1 MSSLQK
7 DPSGNFHICFR
18 FGGRRF
24 KRSLKTKSEKKAN
37 VSLAKLDERLWM
49 LESGHLE
56 IPSDV
61 GVADF
66 LIVGKDAKKKK
77 TVAAAPVLKRL
88 SLSKLMDEYFVTAKN
103 GSLEKSTIDTLE
115 IHRRHL
121 ERVLG
126 KSMDVRQL
134 STRHL
139 QNYINKRAKAKGK
152 YGRPLCGSTIK
163 KELVTLRTVINWANE
178 LELVDFKFT
187 LRKLR
192 FPKSFELLPFQTRDQ
207 IETRLEK
214 GRYSATEA
222 SELWESLFLVKA
234 EIQEVL
240 TLIKKNSKSPFLYP
254 MISVAAYSG
263 VRRSE
268 LLRMKVED
276 VQDSRLLVR
285 ERKRIRGEMSNRFV
299 PLTQELQ
306 STLSNWLEEH
316 PGGEFLFARDSAACV
331 TKDVAH
337 KQLKSSL
344 KNSRWKCIKGFHVF
358 RHSFISALA
367 IMSIDQRIIDE
378 MVGHTSEQQRKRYR
392 HLTPDV
398 TANAVE
404 LVFGGA
410 VDSVATAQ

>member
-24 KRSLKTKSEKKAN
+24 KRSLKTKSGKKASA
-37 VSLAKLDERLWM
+37 SLAKLDERIWM
-49 LESGHLE
+49 IENDHLE
-56 IPSDV
+56 IPSDA
-61 GVADF
+61 GIADF
-66 LIVGKDAKKKK
+66 LIHGNDSQRKIA
-77 TVAAAPVLKRL
+77 VASAPKQRRL
-88 SLSKLMDEYFVTAKN
+88 SLTQLMDEYFVTARN
-103 GSLEKSTIDTLE
+103 GSLESSTIDTLE
-115 IHRRHL
+115 VHRRHL

-134 STRHL
+134 SIRHL
-139 QNYINKRAKAKGK
+139 QTYINKRAKAKGK
-152 YGRPLCGSTIK
+152 YGRSLCGSTIK

-214 GRYSATEA
+214 GKYSATEA
-222 SELWESLFLVKA
+222 SELWEALFLLKT

-240 TLIKKNSKSPFLYP
+240 ALIKKNAKSTFLHP

-285 ERKRIRGEMSNRFV
+285 ERKRIRGEMSSRFV
-299 PLTQELQ
+299 PLTQDLQ
-306 STLSNWLEEH
+306 STLSSWLENH
-316 PGGEFLFARDSAACV
+316 PGGEFLFARDSATCV
-331 TKDVAH
+331 TKDIAH
-337 KQLKSSL
+337 KHLKSSL
-344 KNSRWKCIKGFHVF
+344 IKTRWNCIKGFHVF

-367 IMSIDQRIIDE
+367 IQSIDQRVIDE
-378 MVGHTSEQQRKRYR
+378 VVGHTSEQQRRRYR

-404 LVFGGA
+404 LVFGGGR
-410 VDSVATAQ
+410 SK